1 MTDDLPQLVS
11 ELRSIASQNVCDLP
25 NMGDEAH
32 EPPEITWGELDA
44 IGRTADAAATALD
57 TITRAIAEQ
66 RAALARAHGWL
77 GECYAFSGADPD
89 SNEDWRLAPYA
100 AEEVARLR
108 REFDAAESA
117 LIAMTHE
124 RDEARALAGRQSM
137 ALAELGDKCSDEFNR
152 AESATAAVREARAE
166 TEQLRREVNYQRARA
181 VDAEARLAAES
192 VRATAARASQ
202 P

>member
-57 TITRAIAEQ
+57 TLTRALAEQ
-66 RAALARAHGWL
+66 QAENAELRKDLAFHTDCR
-77 GECYAFSGADPD
+77 P
-89 SNEDWRLAPYA
+89 N
-100 AEEVARLR
+100 R
-108 REFDAAESA
+108 REAESA
-117 LIAMTHE
+117 IAT
-124 RDEARALAGRQSM
+124 L
-137 ALAELGDKCSDEFNR
+137 
-152 AESATAAVREARAE
+152 TAAVREARAE

-192 VRATAARASQ
+192 VRATAARTGQ